1 MNLSCSSC
9 CLHTARVLAAALIG
23 AVGLALAT
31 FGGVDTD
38 HDTPS
43 LLRPVPAHHGTAQL
57 PDPGDALGGTDLR

>member
-1 MNLSCSSC
+1 MNLSCSPR

-38 HDTPS
+38 HGAPS
-43 LLRPVPAHHGTAQL
+43 LLSPVPASHGTSHL
-57 PDPGDALGGTDLR
+57 PEGGDVLGDAELR

>member
-1 MNLSCSSC
+1 MNPSCSSR

-38 HDTPS
+38 HGTPS
-43 LLRPVPAHHGTAQL
+43 LLGPVPAHHGTSHL
-57 PDPGDALGGTDLR
+57 PGHGDALGAADLR